1 MCSGEKLKIL
11 QALVGKLLTLAST
24 RELIEE
30 CVEEQRSARQD
41 LREVRAEQHRRQR
54 EEAAL
59 RYTRLPSFRPTSGPW
74 VSHLIQ
80 EPTPTL
86 LSSEVVPLLSTR
98 RRP

>member
-1 MCSGEKLKIL
+1 MEVWMDGRTNERRLCVCSGEKLKIL

-41 LREVRAEQHRRQR
+41 LREIRAEQHRRQR

-59 RYTRLPSFRPTSGPW
+59 R
-74 VSHLIQ
+74 
-80 EPTPTL
+80 
-86 LSSEVVPLLSTR
+86 
-98 RRP
+98 